1 MKEQIEKY
9 IRKKRREKIIKILK
23 DNIFVIL
30 GAVGILALLIV
41 LKILKKKAKKK
52 IKAQIKDSIK
62 KGIAGYHDL
71 DESLDA
77 PLEENPEEE

>member
-30 GAVGILALLIV
+30 GAVGILILLIV

-71 DESLDA
+71 DA

>member
-30 GAVGILALLIV
+30 GAVGILILLIV
-41 LKILKKKAKKK
+41 LKILKIKAKKK

-71 DESLDA
+71 DA